1 MCDPFQRLCID
12 NDQDLTETVTFG
24 GPLGYK
30 ILFGHILAAILLQHA
45 LYRQL
50 FSIIL
55 AEDHEPAVLIFT
67 KIQKNAFISLSES
80 Y

>member
-24 GPLGYK
+24 GLLGYK
-30 ILFGHILAAILLQHA
+30 ILFGHILAAILLQNA
-45 LYRQL
+45 LYRQF

-55 AEDHEPAVLIFT
+55 AEDHEPAVLVL
-67 KIQKNAFISLSES
+67 QKYRKMHL
-80 Y
+80 